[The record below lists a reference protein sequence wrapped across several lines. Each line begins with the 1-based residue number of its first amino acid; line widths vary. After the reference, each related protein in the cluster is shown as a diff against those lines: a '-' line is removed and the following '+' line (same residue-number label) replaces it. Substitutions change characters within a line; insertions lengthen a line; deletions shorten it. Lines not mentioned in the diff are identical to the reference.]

1 MTIQIIKT
9 PAGDD
14 LVILPKSEYERLVEL
29 AQDQADAAAAREML
43 RRVQAGEEEVF
54 PSEVTNRLI
63 DGENPIKVFRD
74 YRGLTQ
80 AQLAEKIGT
89 NKIYIS
95 QIERGERQGSLS
107 LLRKLADALRVD
119 VTDIA
124 DMDG

>member
-14 LVILPKSEYERLVEL
+14 LVILPKSDYERLVEL
-29 AQDQADAAAAREML
+29 AEDQLDAAAAREML
-43 RRVQAGEEEVF
+43 RLVQTGEEEVF
-54 PSEVTNRLI
+54 PREVTNRLI
-63 DGENPIKVFRD
+63 DGENPTKVFRE

-80 AQLAEKIGT
+80 AQLADKVGT
-89 NKIYIS
+89 NKVYIS

-119 VTDIA
+119 ATDIA
-124 DMDG
+124 NRDS

>member
-29 AQDQADAAAAREML
+29 AEDQADAAAAKEML
-43 RRVQAGEEEVF
+43 RRVQTGEEEVF

-63 DGENPIKVFRD
+63 DGENSIKVFRD

-80 AQLAEKIGT
+80 AQLAEKVST
-89 NKIYIS
+89 NKVYIS

-107 LLRKLADALRVD
+107 LLRKLADALKVD
-119 VTDIA
+119 VSDIA
-124 DMDG
+124 GMDN